1 MAASYSEEAHCVG
14 SWFHKAGND
23 ENYCRYSVV
32 GSAVVLVCPMLLG
45 MEPGLP
51 FWADIPS

>member
-32 GSAVVLVCPMLLG
+32 GSAVVLVCPVLLG